1 MKEYVSPPCPVTT
14 RIAEKLPKK
23 IEVVLRDGAPS
34 DMRGC
39 ARGIFRRRFAYDGA
53 PPPMFPTSI
62 RFLLATA
69 SAAFG
74 VYQIHRGSIAGGLYV
89 VAGALLIYGHFRY
102 GPVWLALRT
111 ARRGNMDRTRRLL
124 AQVHNPR
131 WLTSDQRA
139 YFELTSALVAADR
152 KDDHAAEKHLRLALD
167 HRLRTENDRA
177 LLEVMLARILI
188 ERGTANEA
196 DEILARAAARGSRP
210 EVARMIDE
218 LKRARGSTLG

>member
-1 MKEYVSPPCPVTT
+1 
-14 RIAEKLPKK
+14 
-23 IEVVLRDGAPS
+23 
-34 DMRGC
+34 
-39 ARGIFRRRFAYDGA
+39 
-53 PPPMFPTSI
+53 MFPTSI
-62 RFLLATA
+62 RFLLVVA

-74 VYQIHRGSIAGGLYV
+74 AYQIHRGNVAGGLYLL
-89 VAGALLIYGHFRY
+89 AAALLAYGHFRY

-124 AQVHNPR
+124 EEVHNPD

-152 KDDHAAEKHLRLALD
+152 KDDPAAEKHLRLALD

-177 LLEVMLARILI
+177 LVEVMLARILI
-188 ERGTANEA
+188 ERGRAEEA
-196 DEILARAAARGSRP
+196 DEILARAAARGSKP

-218 LKRARGSTLG
+218 LKRARGSTPG